1 MDAVLYMCLL
11 FFFCGY
17 VRARPSH
24 RNTVLHYAAAYN
36 MLKAHDICMQHL
48 GVNWKCAV
56 LAVNDDGKSPFAVAG
71 GVEMLDRLSELQP
84 AALAALEKVVEDA
97 RVSGLLPNP
106 QHALWQ
112 LAAIAGLA
120 AAIVKFQI
128 LSYTYGLAAVFLV
141 TAIRFSNS
149 QTVGFAMCAFVAPVV
164 TWVYTL
170 FSQWGCMN
178 GACYQL
184 STYGKFFLAVYNLGR
199 PALVVAKFAHG
210 LLTRTMTLADAKQ
223 RHNQWVDDLYMEQ
236 VGKIVDIPVA
246 TLKQHGLI
254 PKQQIPYRTAAH
266 NLMHAAK
273 EKFYYW
279 VEGK

>member
-1 MDAVLYMCLL
+1 
-11 FFFCGY
+11 
-17 VRARPSH
+17 
-24 RNTVLHYAAAYN
+24 
-36 MLKAHDICMQHL
+36 
-48 GVNWKCAV
+48 
-56 LAVNDDGKSPFAVAG
+56 
-71 GVEMLDRLSELQP
+71 
-84 AALAALEKVVEDA
+84 
-97 RVSGLLPNP
+97 
-106 QHALWQ
+106 
-112 LAAIAGLA
+112 
-120 AAIVKFQI
+120 
-128 LSYTYGLAAVFLV
+128 
-141 TAIRFSNS
+141 
-149 QTVGFAMCAFVAPVV
+149 
-164 TWVYTL
+164 
-170 FSQWGCMN
+170 MN

-273 EKFYYW
+273 EKFCYW